1 MHPELAVE
9 LSTHSF
15 KDIRAKQSL
24 LVDVVGHTFYWWS
37 NRDDPSQGLSYA
49 GITAVASF
57 RDDMRPGIG
66 VMAHYGRYVNG
77 GVVWRD
83 STNSGHMFNQSPFF
97 VIGIDLFRFAE
108 YKYPAYKKQYE
119 QWTDKVQDFLK

>member
-1 MHPELAVE
+1 ME
-9 LSTHSF
+9 LSTHAF
-15 KDIRAKQSL
+15 KDIKAKQSL
-24 LVDVVGHTFYWWS
+24 LVDVVGQTFYWWS

-83 STNSGHMFNQSPFF
+83 SNNSGHMFNQSPFF

-119 QWTDKVQDFLK
+119 QWTDKVQEFLK